1 MSGQQL
7 SLGIGDILGNAQNE
21 EVTAHLFTGCLA
33 PWIDNHA
40 FFFFFFFT
48 NTLTH
53 MQKKSE
59 STFALCLIF
68 AL

>member
-40 FFFFFFFT
+40 FFFFFYQHT
-48 NTLTH
+48 YTH
-53 MQKKSE
+53 AKKK
-59 STFALCLIF
+59 
-68 AL
+68 

>member
-40 FFFFFFFT
+40 FFFFFT

>member
-40 FFFFFFFT
+40 FFFFT
-48 NTLTH
+48 NTLTTH
-53 MQKKSE
+53 AKKK
-59 STFALCLIF
+59 
-68 AL
+68 